1 MTREIQPPWKIFYF
15 LTGRLTRDIKQTPCL
30 LKKEQSSSPLRAA
43 GFSNGVKEVGFM
55 YKKILVPLDGSELAT
70 KGLAEAEKLAPI
82 FGAEIVLFQVVPFMP
97 IYGSPELVTPL
108 IVDEKQK
115 ETAERYLHT
124 LAEEEKKKGFK
135 VTSMVKTGQQ
145 VAVEIID
152 FAKESGVDLIVMCTH
167 GRSGITR
174 WVLGSVAHKV
184 LTRAETPILLLRPK
198 HD

>member
-1 MTREIQPPWKIFYF
+1 
-15 LTGRLTRDIKQTPCL
+15 
-30 LKKEQSSSPLRAA
+30 
-43 GFSNGVKEVGFM
+43 M
-55 YKKILVPLDGSELAT
+55 YKKILVPLDGSELA
-70 KGLAEAEKLAPI
+70 KKALDQAEKLAKT
-82 FGAEIVLFQVVPFMP
+82 FDAEIVLLQVVPFMP

-115 ETAERYLHT
+115 ESAERYLRN
-124 LAEEEKKKGFK
+124 LAEELKKRDLK
-135 VTSMVKTGQQ
+135 VTTMVRTGQQ

-184 LTRAETPILLLRPK
+184 LTRAETPILLIHLKR
-198 HD
+198 

>member
-1 MTREIQPPWKIFYF
+1 
-15 LTGRLTRDIKQTPCL
+15 
-30 LKKEQSSSPLRAA
+30 
-43 GFSNGVKEVGFM
+43 M
-55 YKKILVPLDGSELAT
+55 YKKILVPLDGSELAR
-70 KGLAEAEKLAPI
+70 KGLEEAEKLAQI

-115 ETAERYLHT
+115 EAAEKYLVT
-124 LAEEEKKKGFK
+124 LTEELRQKGFK
-135 VTSMVKTGQQ
+135 ANATVKTGQQ

-174 WVLGSVAHKV
+174 WVLGSVALKV
-184 LTRAETPILLLRPK
+184 LTRAETPILLIRSK
-198 HD
+198 G